1 MDIVDDFLT
10 RLAKHVPDLPIETR
24 LKLEQETRKHWG
36 GNRAEVAKGIGGLSR
51 TTRRWVVAHGL
62 SQAQPMGDIFRMANV
77 SRRTGYRILGSK

>member
-51 TTRRWVVAHGL
+51 TTRRWVIEHSLRRGDPL
-62 SQAQPMGDIFRMANV
+62 SEIFKNSNLHRATIFRTL
-77 SRRTGYRILGSK
+77 SRK

>member
-24 LKLEQETRKHWG
+24 LKLEQETRQHWG

-51 TTRRWVVAHGL
+51 TTRRWVVAYGL
-62 SQAQPMGDIFRMANV
+62 RQSKPIHEVLRMAGGHR
-77 SRRTGYRILGSK
+77 STGYRILNDK